1 MPTTAALARSL
12 SSLLEKSADAP
23 SLPELLHLVDEF
35 VEESK
40 SWTDVDTQI
49 TQLEEEL
56 VALHQAAIDY
66 SSVDQLEIF
75 LACLFH
81 LERILTPTSVI
92 SWFDLILRPALREPK
107 LSTAALN
114 YAKEL
119 IISTLQKPDEVV
131 VGGFRR
137 RLLELYLLDAFNEG
151 SGGDALEW
159 AELTED
165 EREHRRRW
173 KSNLQDILIAY
184 GGDAPDE
191 FLTEVNQQF
200 QTPSRRLQLLILL
213 NEFTSSSKFCSTVPV
228 LASHKIMTSL
238 ANCLFLD
245 NSSTVCT
252 AAVRLTVKFI
262 PYFAV
267 HARSNLKATF
277 PQFLAILARIMCWKE
292 RVPATKNPLA
302 QHDEEFE
309 RELYR
314 ESSRIL
320 YPRRE
325 LKWERLEMTFSASP
339 STPPNCRQFF
349 TILYYLYP
357 SNVLKFIRG
366 PATYLKEVE
375 LESPYTVD
383 WNKAFEESEV
393 KRRSENF
400 VREHICHPFLIWGTA
415 AKEMTKPEFWNKYDV
430 GRIVSEATMLDIRY
444 LCIGLKERF
453 KLEGKVPAVAGTVVS
468 GSTPAEDPEDVEDA
482 EEPAQFIQSTD
493 LSNRKVIISLQDMI
507 EASVALKTNI
517 DVDIVQPTSAPKSGF
532 ISNETEASAS
542 AQEPTSSGGDSEG
555 TSHVIQTIN
564 GLQRE
569 VLLLRNELNFELWH
583 SRENSKHIGRLY
595 EDRILMRTAESER
608 QGLYNKLRR
617 YRAQV
622 VNLETELRDHKQQAA
637 SAKNGYADW
646 TRELQ
651 EKMKELRE
659 DKKRLM
665 ADLSNAQA
673 AAKDLKALYEAQ
685 GKRLAE
691 SLNENFNLKAETQE
705 NVQEIATLKD
715 YERQIEELTK
725 MRQVWEDDSRKFT
738 ERGEELDRLQKANEA
753 LQARISELERV
764 QNNEADA
771 RDDDYRRQIQ
781 SLELRLAQ
789 MEAISEEDANQR
801 LADENAEMKSE
812 IETLQAVVA
821 SLKDQLGRPEFL
833 DT

>member
-1 MPTTAALARSL
+1 MSVPAHWAHGDQGDTLMPTTASFARSL
-12 SSLLEKSADAP
+12 SSLLEKSPDAP
-23 SLPELLHLVDEF
+23 SLPELLHLVDEL

-40 SWTDVDTQI
+40 SWGDVDAQI

-56 VALHQAAIDY
+56 VALHHATIDY

-81 LERILTPTSVI
+81 LERILTPSYVI

-119 IISTLQKPDEVV
+119 IISTLQKPDEVA

-165 EREHRRRW
+165 ERERRRRW

-184 GGDAPDE
+184 GSEE

-200 QTPSRRLQLLILL
+200 QTPSQRLQLLILL

-267 HARSNLKATF
+267 HARSTLKATF

-292 RVPATKNPLA
+292 RVPTTNNPLA
-302 QHDEEFE
+302 QHDPEFE

-320 YPRRE
+320 YPRID
-325 LKWERLEMTFSASP
+325 LHWERLEMTFFAST
-339 STPPNCRQFF
+339 STPPNSRQFF

-366 PATYLKEVE
+366 PAAYLKEAE
-375 LESPYTVD
+375 LDSPYTVD

-393 KRRSENF
+393 KRRSE
-400 VREHICHPFLIWGTA
+400 VSVIQV
-415 AKEMTKPEFWNKYDV
+415 KEMTKLEFWNKYDV

-453 KLEGKVPAVAGTVVS
+453 KLEGRAATLTDPG
-468 GSTPAEDPEDVEDA
+468 GLDSTSAEDPEAEDP
-482 EEPAQFIQSTD
+482 EEPAQFIQAID
-493 LSNRKVIISLQDMI
+493 LSNRKVVISLQDMI

-517 DVDIVQPTSAPKSGF
+517 DIDILKPVSAPKSGF
-532 ISNETEASAS
+532 IPKEDEASGS
-542 AQEPTSSGGDSEG
+542 AQEPTSPGGEG
-555 TSHVIQTIN
+555 EAASHVIQTIN
-564 GLQRE
+564 DLQRE

-659 DKKRLM
+659 DKKRLL
-665 ADLSNAQA
+665 ADLANAQT

-691 SLNENFNLKAETQE
+691 SVNDNFTLKAEKEE
-705 NVQEIATLKD
+705 NKQEIARLKD

-725 MRQVWEDDSRKFT
+725 MRQIWEDDSRKFT
-738 ERGEELDRLQKANEA
+738 ERGEELDRLHKANEA
-753 LQARISELERV
+753 LQARITELERA
-764 QNNEADA
+764 QTDEADV
-771 RDDDYRRQIQ
+771 RDDKYRRQIQ

-789 MEAISEEDANQR
+789 MEAISEGGVKQR
-801 LADENAEMKSE
+801 LVDENAEMKSE
-812 IETLQAVVA
+812 IETLHGVVA
-821 SLKDQLGRPEFL
+821 SLKEQ
-833 DT
+833 TA